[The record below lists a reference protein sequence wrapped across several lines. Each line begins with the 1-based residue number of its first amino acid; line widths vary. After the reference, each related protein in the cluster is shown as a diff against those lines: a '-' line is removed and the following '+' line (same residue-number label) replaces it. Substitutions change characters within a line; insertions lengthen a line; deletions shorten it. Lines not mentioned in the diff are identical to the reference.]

1 MCIVHRETNLKYKQA
16 LSITHNEL
24 TSEPS
29 EKSLADFDGMLC
41 L

>member
-1 MCIVHRETNLKYKQA
+1 MCFVQRETNLKYKQA
-16 LSITHNEL
+16 LSITHQEL

-29 EKSLADFDGMLC
+29 EEGLADFDGMLC